1 MKYVYE
7 WKTKC
12 AMCIQGCHGQ
22 GKVRGKLFFF
32 ASSGKSQGIL
42 YKVREILNSSLKSG
56 NFIFR
61 LPQALIMIF
70 FMVKRQC
77 PFKEYP
83 SINAKAGH

>member
-1 MKYVYE
+1 MCNVYTGLPRSG
-7 WKTKC
+7 KS
-12 AMCIQGCHGQ
+12 Q
-22 GKVRGKLFFF
+22 GKIFFF

-70 FMVKRQC
+70 FMDKRQC